1 MVELRAKGLCYKC
14 KGKWHPTQHKYHEGS
29 LRLLILGDGETINE
43 EGEIIS
49 LEVGDSDEEE
59 TEAECKFI
67 GVLVS
72 LGESHTMKVEGKIQ
86 DVALLVLIDSGASHN
101 FISPKVT
108 NALGLTI
115 TPTVVKSIKLGDGH
129 RVMTSGVCEG
139 IKMKLDNIEVSIDA
153 LVLDLGGMDMVL
165 GVAWLSTLGKVMMD
179 WKAMTMQ
186 FSYCNQ
192 LVKLQGQGSQL
203 VRQGYLN
210 TYLEDKHNKV
220 GGDMW
225 SWWGAHFKSME
236 ATIPNDL
243 TPILAEFHDVFKDTI
258 QLPPERSQ
266 VHHINLYP
274 NHGIINARP
283 CRYPH
288 HQKEEIEKQ
297 VAELLN
303 VGVIRPS
310 MSSFASHVI
319 LIKKKDISWRMCVD
333 YRALNK
339 ATIPDKY
346 PIPILDELLDE
357 LYGASIFSKIDLKSG
372 YHQIRVHTDDIP
384 KTAFRTHNG
393 HYEYLVMPF
402 GLMNAPAT
410 FQATMNDL
418 FRPYLRRFVLVFF
431 YDIS

>member
-1 MVELRAKGLCYKC
+1 
-14 KGKWHPTQHKYHEGS
+14 

-319 LIKKKDISWRMCVD
+319 LIKKKDISWRMFVD

>member
-1 MVELRAKGLCYKC
+1 
-14 KGKWHPTQHKYHEGS
+14 
-29 LRLLILGDGETINE
+29 
-43 EGEIIS
+43 
-49 LEVGDSDEEE
+49 
-59 TEAECKFI
+59 
-67 GVLVS
+67 
-72 LGESHTMKVEGKIQ
+72 
-86 DVALLVLIDSGASHN
+86 
-101 FISPKVT
+101 
-108 NALGLTI
+108 
-115 TPTVVKSIKLGDGH
+115 
-129 RVMTSGVCEG
+129 
-139 IKMKLDNIEVSIDA
+139 
-153 LVLDLGGMDMVL
+153 
-165 GVAWLSTLGKVMMD
+165 MMD